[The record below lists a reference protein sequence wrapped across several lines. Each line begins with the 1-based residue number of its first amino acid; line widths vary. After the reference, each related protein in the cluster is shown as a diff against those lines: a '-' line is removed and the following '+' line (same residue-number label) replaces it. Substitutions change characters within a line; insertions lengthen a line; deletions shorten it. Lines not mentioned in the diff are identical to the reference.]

1 MLPLIKPGKSTIP
14 KSAIMKKLEIIL
26 IAGALIGF
34 MLALFNLPYSSVIVT
49 FLFIALSV
57 LYFYLGFALFNGI
70 HLRQIFKTES
80 YKGIGP
86 WRIAVAI
93 GAGIALSDLTI
104 GFMLTINKYP
114 MAKSF
119 LTFGLVLAAVMLL
132 LASLRNDREK
142 HQFYTNII
150 LRCAIFIILGVA
162 ALFLHGHLSQ
172 TT

>member
-1 MLPLIKPGKSTIP
+1 
-14 KSAIMKKLEIIL
+14 MKKLEIIL

-49 FLFIALSV
+49 FLFMALSF

-70 HLRQIFKTES
+70 HLRKIFKTES

-86 WRIAVAI
+86 WRIAIAI
-93 GAGIALSDLTI
+93 GAGIALSDLTV
-104 GFMLTINKYP
+104 GFMLAINDYP
-114 MAKSF
+114 MASSF
-119 LTFGLVLAAVMLL
+119 LTFGLVLTSIMLL
-132 LASLRNDREK
+132 LASVRNAREK
-142 HQFYTNII
+142 HQFYRNII

-162 ALFLHGHLSQ
+162 ALLLHGHMSQ